1 MGLNVG
7 TWKTSWVPRLWKT
20 WSSIALF
27 AIVVVAA
34 LSRLSDKTP
43 ISHALMELL
52 EAPPSWPLWQI
63 LSPSISLAFAIGALL
78 ILLMKIW
85 DKRRIDE
92 AEAQLKISAN
102 EKANSE
108 RELQKKSA
116 QLENLEGLFRERER
130 IRRLDHITGIPN
142 YLAWK
147 DDLKQWEAGNEKE
160 LCLILIDID
169 KLRWLNSRSPEC
181 ADKVLRYFAQN
192 TYSSMR
198 RDEQI
203 YKANVDPELPVD
215 GTRPYRA
222 AEMYR
227 HYQGGDEFFFIIS
240 GNVYSAIGFINR
252 LADRVRSYQ
261 FDIRETFLG
270 AYLKEAADVAAFRLS
285 FCGVILPHNEPET
298 ALRNA
303 YAILARAKESTKT
316 RLLVVFDKTYEEPRA
331 EREKLEKWREGIRKR
346 ISELDQKVG
355 SGDVDS
361 VARQRLLDQERELN
375 INITILLKAEQAFAV
390 Q

>member
-1 MGLNVG
+1 MGA
-7 TWKTSWVPRLWKT
+7 WKTSWVPRLWKI

-34 LSRLSDKTP
+34 LLRLSDKTP
-43 ISHALMELL
+43 ISRNLMELL

-63 LSPSISLAFAIGALL
+63 LSPTILLAFAVSALL
-78 ILLMKIW
+78 ILLMQIW

-92 AEAQLKISAN
+92 AEAQLKICAN
-102 EKANSE
+102 EKANCE

-116 QLENLEGLFRERER
+116 ELENFRGLYRERER

-147 DDLKQWEAGNEKE
+147 DDLKQWEAGNEKDV
-160 LCLILIDID
+160 CLILIDID

-203 YKANVDPELPVD
+203 YKANADPELPVD
-215 GTRPYRA
+215 GARPYPA

-227 HYQGGDEFFFIIS
+227 YHQGGDEFFFIVS
-240 GNVYSAIGFINR
+240 GNVYSALGFINR

-261 FDIRETFLG
+261 SNIRETFLG
-270 AYLKEAADVAAFRLS
+270 DYLE
-285 FCGVILPHNEPET
+285 
-298 ALRNA
+298 
-303 YAILARAKESTKT
+303 
-316 RLLVVFDKTYEEPRA
+316 
-331 EREKLEKWREGIRKR
+331 
-346 ISELDQKVG
+346 
-355 SGDVDS
+355 
-361 VARQRLLDQERELN
+361 
-375 INITILLKAEQAFAV
+375 
-390 Q
+390 